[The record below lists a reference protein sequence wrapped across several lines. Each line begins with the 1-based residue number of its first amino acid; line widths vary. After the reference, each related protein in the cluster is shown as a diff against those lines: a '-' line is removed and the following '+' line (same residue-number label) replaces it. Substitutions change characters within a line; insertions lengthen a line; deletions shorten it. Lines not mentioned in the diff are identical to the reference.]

1 MLPVI
6 PIDAQILRTVIQTN
20 VVQLIQYTVLKRAA
34 NIVAQQVPV
43 GIEKILANKPIVAV
57 TVVVKCGDK
66 QPVRLDERYSLVRHV
81 EQIQTALALVLF
93 AIEYHRKHRLVRI
106 GIVNIF
112 VYVYSISRVRS
123 AVRRDTM
130 EKTFDFRSVSA
141 IAKRVFVQPQ
151 TLRSAKLVGIWNKL
165 LSRRRSIVV
174 TSRKRQNSKYD
185 YEY

>member
-1 MLPVI
+1 MKSLRRI
-6 PIDAQILRTVIQTN
+6 IFLIL
-20 VVQLIQYTVLKRAA
+20 
-34 NIVAQQVPV
+34 
-43 GIEKILANKPIVAV
+43 
-57 TVVVKCGDK
+57 VVV
-66 QPVRLDERYSLVRHV
+66 
-81 EQIQTALALVLF
+81 F
-93 AIEYHRKHRLVRI
+93 AILP
-106 GIVNIF
+106 
-112 VYVYSISRVRS
+112 YSISRVRS

-185 YEY
+185 YELQIAFDIAFLIVF